1 MVRFLSQIYYIVS
14 VLVIVFIAYR
24 LCKKLLHDKSL
35 YNKES
40 KSNINNY
47 YMDKVYFKQKKDN
60 NEYNSNSHLYSH
72 QENQSHNSKFMRQ
85 VLQQVSSVD
94 EKKPAPYAI
103 IYQSEFDYI
112 SRCILDYPNIETG
125 GQLFGFLT
133 EFGVPVV
140 CYALGP
146 GPRANHQTAF
156 FNQDTNYLQMVY
168 DEINQRY
175 GLRYIGEWHSH
186 HQLGLAKP
194 SGHDAST
201 IVHGI
206 ERSNFRHFLLCIGNC
221 DRENHSTLNAFTFH
235 INDAYNYRHAPW
247 DIVRIESPYRRIID
261 NELLSIIYHPH
272 TRTAS
277 HGSNYLL
284 SRENCIPVSIVPDY
298 SCEYWLNSK
307 ANNAVLKRIIDFIS
321 SVEEGISVKAQ
332 LDDRKH
338 VHLLVNRA
346 TASEHIVF
354 GEKFPSEA
362 PIIESSMNSCLADN
376 VQWVYD
382 GDIFNSFKEYY
393 LQVMR

>member
-1 MVRFLSQIYYIVS
+1 M
-14 VLVIVFIAYR
+14 
-24 LCKKLLHDKSL
+24 
-35 YNKES
+35 
-40 KSNINNY
+40 NY
-47 YMDKVYFKQKKDN
+47 
-60 NEYNSNSHLYSH
+60 
-72 QENQSHNSKFMRQ
+72 
-85 VLQQVSSVD
+85 
-94 EKKPAPYAI
+94 
-103 IYQSEFDYI
+103 
-112 SRCILDYPNIETG
+112 
-125 GQLFGFLT
+125 
-133 EFGVPVV
+133 
-140 CYALGP
+140 
-146 GPRANHQTAF
+146 
-156 FNQDTNYLQMVY
+156 
-168 DEINQRY
+168 
-175 GLRYIGEWHSH
+175 
-186 HQLGLAKP
+186 
-194 SGHDAST
+194 
-201 IVHGI
+201 
-206 ERSNFRHFLLCIGNC
+206 FLL
-221 DRENHSTLNAFTFH
+221 
-235 INDAYNYRHAPW
+235 
-247 DIVRIESPYRRIID
+247 
-261 NELLSIIYHPH
+261 YHPH